1 MESSEYK
8 IEGGELF
15 DEGLYGCIF
24 TPPLKCKDGTKLQL
38 GEQSNNNVISK
49 LIPSSGA
56 KLEYSISTYIHKIP
70 LWKNYFIVSESIC
83 TPAIIQSDKEL
94 YECPVLNDYKL
105 SDLKI
110 LNMPYGGIPLNTYK
124 FNINRLDFMSFIIH
138 FIEAGALL
146 NIFGIVHR
154 DIHQGN
160 ILVDDNEVPRI
171 IDFNL
176 AIPVN
181 STVTSNKLRHKYN
194 YITAQEPPDS
204 TLVNAIML
212 GYKPQTVI
220 DNIIDKKPIVKKI
233 RNLLGITEMQMRQ
246 ELDEYYLKSKSA
258 KTGDLGKWFQS
269 NWRTIDSWAVGVNI
283 VDLIS
288 KFLLWPE
295 FSNKLKPVRAKLFPV
310 LRRLCSVSPLHRID
324 CIQALNKLNP
334 NSFIIRRYGKAWL
347 ARVGDGN
354 FPHS

>member
-1 MESSEYK
+1 MTEEYK
-8 IEGGELF
+8 IEGGKLF

-24 TPPLKCKDGTKLQL
+24 TPPLICKDGTKQVI
-38 GEQSNNNVISK
+38 GEDNNKIVLSK
-49 LIPSSGA
+49 LISSSDA
-56 KLEYSISTYIHKIP
+56 KVEYSVSSFIHKIP

-83 TPAIIQSDKEL
+83 TPASVQKDKEL
-94 YECPVLNDYKL
+94 NNCSVLNDYKL
-105 SDLKI
+105 SELKI
-110 LNMPYGGIPLNTYK
+110 LNMPYGGTPLNTYK
-124 FNINRLDFMSFIIH
+124 FNMANLDFMKFIIH

-176 AIPVN
+176 VISAN
-181 STVTSNKLRHKYN
+181 STVTNDKLRHKYS
-194 YITAQEPPDS
+194 YTIAQEPPDS
-204 TLVNAIML
+204 TLVNAVML
-212 GYKPQTVI
+212 GYNPEKVI
-220 DNIIDKKPIVKKI
+220 DSIIEKKPICKKI
-233 RNLLGITEMQMRQ
+233 RTILGISELEMHQ

-258 KTGDLGKWFQS
+258 KTGDSAKWFQS

-288 KFLLWPE
+288 KFSLWPE
-295 FSNKLKPVRAKLFPV
+295 FSAKLKPVRAKLFPV
-310 LRRLCSVSPLHRID
+310 LKRLCSVSPLHRID
-324 CIQALNKLNP
+324 CVQALNKLNP

-354 FPHS
+354 I